1 MKVTKTVRQYIEACI
16 SEKHKAAIRALDS
29 EEKEMRDKIVS
40 FAKSVADEG
49 SEKVKAFALENGYD
63 LGEKPI
69 ISLSA
74 LGLRDKALENRRKE
88 IYQKYEKVVLET
100 LVAAEMDAESL
111 DSIKKILDG
120 ISFD

>member
-1 MKVTKTVRQYIEACI
+1 MKITKTARKYIESCI
-16 SEKHKAAIRALDS
+16 NEKLRDTLRALNS
-29 EEKEMRDKIVS
+29 EEKEMRDKIMS
-40 FAKSVADEG
+40 FAEPVINEG

-69 ISLSA
+69 ISLSTF
-74 LGLRDKALENRRKE
+74 GLRDKVLENRRKE
-88 IYQKYEKVVLET
+88 IYQKYDKVVLET
-100 LVAAEMDAESL
+100 LAAVEMDAESL